1 MKRTFFSIITIGLI
15 LCSTPLLHA
24 GAGRTA
30 AQFLSLGGATRAAAL
45 GDAFAA
51 VSGDTTAV
59 FWNPSGLYGIKQAEA
74 VLAYTDYSRLFG
86 EAGEGLYYSL
96 FAGALPVGNWG
107 VIATTLQVNG
117 QGVIDITRDSPEVL
131 GQENLGTNWAWALA
145 YSDEFFPNFLGGA
158 TVKLI
163 KQKLGPESGQ
173 AVAVDMGA
181 QYHLKSL
188 PFPISLGASVKNW
201 GTRIHFKD
209 ENQSDPLP
217 RTAQYGVGLTLLDS
231 QYQRLQILGDF
242 TASIDKFKEDDEEGL
257 NAFVDELEK
266 KQKDNPEAFWDWWG
280 EEVPVK
286 TREEIQTEVEA
297 KRGVGIHAFRYRNM
311 VKSLG
316 AEYRFGDD
324 RFALALRMGYK
335 DDPFIV
341 YPPGIDDHLTY
352 GIGIMAINYQL
363 DYASVPGGGPE
374 NKRLNTFALLIRF

>member
-1 MKRTFFSIITIGLI
+1 MRHTFFSIITIGLI

-59 FWNPSGLYGIKQAEA
+59 FWNPSGLYGIEKAEA
-74 VLAYTDYSRLFG
+74 ILAYTDYSGLFG

-96 FAGALPVGNWG
+96 FAGALPVGDWG

-117 QGVIDITRDSPEVL
+117 QGVIEITRDSPEVL

-173 AVAVDMGA
+173 AFAVDLGA
-181 QYHLKSL
+181 QYHLKFL
-188 PFPISLGASVKNW
+188 PLPISLGASVKNW

-217 RTAQYGVGLTLLDS
+217 RTFQYGVSLTLLKS
-231 QYQRLQILGDF
+231 QYQRFQILGDF
-242 TASIDKFKEDDEEGL
+242 TAAIDKFRDDEEEL
-257 NAFVDELEK
+257 NDFVNNLYGD
-266 KQKDNPEAFWDWWG
+266 QKENPEKFWSWWG
-280 EEVPVK
+280 EEVPFK
-286 TREEIQTEVEA
+286 TQEDIRGEVEA
-297 KRGVGIHAFRYRNM
+297 RRGIGINAFRYSNM
-311 VKSLG
+311 LKSLG
-316 AEYRFGDD
+316 AEYRFGDE
-324 RFALALRMGYK
+324 RIALALRMGYK
-335 DDPFIV
+335 NDPYII
-341 YPPGIDDHLTY
+341 YPSGIDKHFTY
-352 GIGIMAINYQL
+352 GIGIMALNYQL